1 VEEKMKKIKYLIIF
15 TTLILSA
22 CSSIKLTYDYNPRSL
37 TWPRAYALKV
47 YVGEFS
53 ETSDSVFG
61 EMKLIGTEH
70 DLRHVF
76 VIEPR
81 DFLRR
86 AVIAEIRNSNLF
98 PTAETEDEANIVLKG
113 TLDKFY
119 VDFTIHKIP
128 QQPNGLEYKY
138 MSKGWIKASFYVY
151 QKDKLLYKIN
161 ASSQVDGKG
170 EMFLFGHWEDAV
182 RKDLDRMLQPMIF
195 AVMDSIETFL
205 SRR

>member
-1 VEEKMKKIKYLIIF
+1 MKRIKV
-15 TTLILSA
+15 ILTVGTILLTA
-22 CSSIKLTYDYNPRSL
+22 CGSIKLTYDYKSRSL
-37 TWPRAYALKV
+37 TWPRSYALKIF
-47 YVGEFS
+47 VGEFR

-70 DLRHVF
+70 NLKNVF

-86 AVIAEIRNSNLF
+86 AFIKEIQNSNLF
-98 PTAETEDEANIVLKG
+98 PMAEREEDADIVLKG

-128 QQPNGLEYKY
+128 QQPNGLEYKFT
-138 MSKGWIKASFYVY
+138 SNGWVYASFYIY
-151 QKDKLLYKIN
+151 QKDKLLYRIN
-161 ASSQVDGKG
+161 AKSEVKDKG
-170 EMFLFGHWEDAV
+170 EMFLFGHWEDMV
-182 RKDLDRMLQPMIF
+182 RDELDRMLQPMIF
-195 AVMDSIETFL
+195 AVMDTVETFL